1 MLLQCLERQPGV
13 PKCWLAMVN
22 HQQKPAGLRQGS
34 LPGTAGFG
42 ALINGLDMNPELP
55 LIKFEGDKW
64 ICRVISDKIAPS
76 SKFPNELLCISLY

>member
-1 MLLQCLERQPGV
+1 MSVRCLARQAGV
-13 PKCWLAMVN
+13 PKCWMATVN
-22 HQQKPAGLRQGS
+22 HQQRAAGPLRGS

-42 ALINGLDMNPELP
+42 ALINGLEMNPKLP

-64 ICRVISDKIAPS
+64 ICRVIGDKVAAS